1 MHIDT
6 MLEFGALFDLAK
18 YFEHTEGA
26 GSPEVKFGD
35 TLFISKT
42 NRARKLKFGT
52 RVGIYAY

>member
-1 MHIDT
+1 